1 MHAASNACDFST
13 AVYSISDLQVNEAA
27 QTGLRYAHQ
36 YISSISDQNNL
47 LNSSIIEQSSLI
59 ANEAIKEFKKL
70 LSLLEDSTST
80 TTKPFRRVKQGP
92 LPKNMGINPKHM
104 VDLSI
109 NNSYKLASSTRVPN
123 KEFNFI
129 SAKIDVIN
137 RSYSNPMLCME
148 GSTTSSSRQ
157 ILMQNSMS
165 GILSFS
171 EDASTKCASTSKTC
185 HCSKKRKR
193 REKRKVRVPAISDKI
208 ADIPPDEYCWR
219 KYGQKPI
226 KGSPHP
232 RSLGI
237 YKYIVMSYYKCST
250 CKGCPARKQIKIQL
264 EIKLLATFTS
274 LLQCI
279 CAGVVF
285 SR

>member
-1 MHAASNACDFST
+1 MQGASNACDLST
-13 AVYSISDLQVNEAA
+13 AICSISDLQVNEAA

-47 LNSSIIEQSSLI
+47 LNSSMIKQSSLI

-70 LSLLEDSTST
+70 LYLLEDSTST
-80 TTKPFRRVKQGP
+80 KTKPSRRVKQGP
-92 LPKNMGINPKHM
+92 LPKNMGINPKDM
-104 VDLSI
+104 VGLSI
-109 NNSYKLASSTRVPN
+109 ENSYKLASSTRVPN
-123 KEFNFI
+123 KEFNVI
-129 SAKIDVIN
+129 NIN
-137 RSYSNPMLCME
+137 RSYSNPVLCME

-157 ILMQNSMS
+157 IVMQNSMS

-171 EDASTKCASTSKTC
+171 EDATTKCASSSKTC

-232 RSLGI
+232 RS
-237 YKYIVMSYYKCST
+237 YYKCST
-250 CKGCPARKQIKIQL
+250 CKGCPARKQVERCLQDSSMLIVTYEGEHVHSKF
-264 EIKLLATFTS
+264 TFPYST
-274 LLQCI
+274 I
-279 CAGVVF
+279 TF
-285 SR
+285 